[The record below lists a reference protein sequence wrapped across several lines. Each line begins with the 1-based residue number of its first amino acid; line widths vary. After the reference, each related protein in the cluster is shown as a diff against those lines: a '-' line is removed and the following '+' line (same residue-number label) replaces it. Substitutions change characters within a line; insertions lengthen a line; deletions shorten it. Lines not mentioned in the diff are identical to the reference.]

1 MKVSPEGVLVFG
13 RMAMKVSPE
22 GGLVFGQMAMKVSPE
37 EPSPAGWASGEI
49 VHGWPGTSFQSDS
62 GRFLPLS
69 AHCDIPLISWH
80 CRLMVS
86 APVCTK
92 QTSTERSAPWPI
104 ICPLMQARGRSPGL
118 SQKNATQL
126 HTYIISCVAKRRI
139 YLEKSTHNFHFIFIS

>member
-86 APVCTK
+86 APVCK
-92 QTSTERSAPWPI
+92 RPPNVQRRGPLYARSCKHVAALLAYRKKMPHSCIHTLSAVWRKEESIWKNPPI
-104 ICPLMQARGRSPGL
+104 I
-118 SQKNATQL
+118 
-126 HTYIISCVAKRRI
+126 
-139 YLEKSTHNFHFIFIS
+139 FILFLYHK